1 MKKRCQLGLS
11 FSLVVLLS
19 LAVCSSSFAELLPS
33 QPDFPNA
40 ELLVS
45 ADSVQSSVGE
55 KNLVIID
62 ARSSG
67 YDAGHIPGA
76 INIKHGDYWTWGKGL
91 LPEAELNSKLSA
103 AGLKRGMTFVIYDDT
118 SASWGAA
125 GRIFWVLEYLG
136 CKKVHILDGGWDK
149 WVADGRPTEATINIL
164 PTNTFK
170 AAIQSFR
177 KATKGQIKKRLSDE
191 YYAVIDSRTD
201 EEFIG
206 WQL

>member
-1 MKKRCQLGLS
+1 MKKLCLLVLS
-11 FSLVVLLS
+11 FSLAALLS
-19 LAVCSSSFAELLPS
+19 VAIHGTAFAGLKPS
-33 QPDFPNA
+33 QPGFPNKN
-40 ELLVS
+40 LLVS
-45 ADSVQSSVGE
+45 AASLQDSIGQ

-62 ARSSG
+62 ARTSG
-67 YDAGHIPGA
+67 YDTSHIPGA
-76 INIKHGDYWTWGKGL
+76 INIKHEDYWTWGKGL
-91 LPEAELNSKLSA
+91 LPRADLNSKLSA
-103 AGLKRGMTFVIYDDT
+103 AGLKRGMNFVIYDNT

-125 GRIFWVLEYLG
+125 GRIFWMLEYLG
-136 CKKVHILDGGWDK
+136 CSNVHLLDGGWDK